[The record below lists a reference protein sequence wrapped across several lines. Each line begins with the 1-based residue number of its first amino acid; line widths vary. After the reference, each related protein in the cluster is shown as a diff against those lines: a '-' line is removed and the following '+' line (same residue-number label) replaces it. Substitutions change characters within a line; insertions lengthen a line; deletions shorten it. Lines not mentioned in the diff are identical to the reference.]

1 MPIQKLYAQLSCA
14 DLKTSAAWCGQLF
27 GRSHDIAPMD
37 GLKEW
42 HHGDGAGFQLVSN
55 PDGAGHGAMTLI
67 LAELPAEHERF
78 MKAGLVVGDIV
89 TGDFASFAQLS
100 DPDGNTVVLAEP
112 KADL

>member
-1 MPIQKLYAQLSCA
+1 MPIQKLYAQLSCTDMEA
-14 DLKTSAAWCGQLF
+14 SAAWYEQLF
-27 GRSHDIAPMD
+27 GRSQDIDPMD

-55 PDGAGHGAMTLI
+55 LEGAGHGSMTLI
-67 LAELPAEHERF
+67 LSDLPGEHARLV
-78 MKAGLVVGDIV
+78 KAGLEVGEIV

-112 KADL
+112 KAED